1 MSDDAL
7 DVYDEITGG
16 ERANGTFELSLDDG
30 RAIEWDVT
38 PLPRPDKNDLLT
50 HLPDGYFDPILD
62 LDELDVSEEELDGM
76 DEEAVMSLLKEND
89 VDLAEAT
96 RSMLLDEGATDRAIE
111 AIVSSFEHASLSE
124 QKTKHLLRSPK
135 FPDRA
140 FEDALRTV
148 LEVSSADDDVVDFRS
163 SR

>member
-1 MSDDAL
+1 MSDNAL

-16 ERANGTFELSLDDG
+16 SRANGTFELSLDDG

-50 HLPDGYFDPILD
+50 HLPDGYFDPVLD
-62 LDELDVSEEELDGM
+62 LEELDVSEEELDDM

-89 VDLAEAT
+89 VDLADAA
-96 RSMLLDEGATDRAIE
+96 RSMTLDEAATHRAIE
-111 AIVSSFEHASLSE
+111 AIVNSFENPKLSD
-124 QKTKHLLRSPK
+124 QKTKNLLRSQN
-135 FPDRA
+135 FPEAA
-140 FEDALRTV
+140 FERALRIV